1 LTLSSPRKP
10 VCKCMSAAGI
20 LTTELNEVL
29 LPPCFLALHH
39 GHITTASLPCSL
51 SIYRVHIQIL
61 KQSYTRAESSSIS
74 KGTHLLYASSFP
86 QDSSGKSSEQQHR
99 RVVWHRAEFLLVM
112 HTEGDALEE
121 LLFLKTIHVCRYC
134 QYVSLYLAL
143 VRLTSSTVFSF
154 GHLNTEG
161 RLRGWSRSREGPGE
175 YGLRGETEGTR
186 AV

>member
-1 LTLSSPRKP
+1 LTLSSPRKS

-51 SIYRVHIQIL
+51 STYRVHIQIL

-134 QYVSLYLAL
+134 QYISLYSAL
-143 VRLTSSTVFSF
+143 VRP
-154 GHLNTEG
+154 HL
-161 RLRGWSRSREGPGE
+161 E
-175 YGLRGETEGTR
+175 YCVQFWAPQYRRDIEVLEQVQRRAWRIWPTR
-186 AV
+186 RD